1 MSSFSRASIPKPY
14 NEPMQCYYVDLQQS
28 TKKLCLVV
36 GDVFTKFSSS
46 SRTKVLIN
54 YEPGS
59 VQRKLLRD
67 ACKRLRTETI
77 EVPCIVNGKEIKTGD
92 IAKQLV
98 CSDHK
103 HVLCTFHQ
111 ANEGLLKEAVQGALQ
126 AKTKWE
132 ALPFEDRAAIFLKTA
147 DLLNTKYRYEVLAA
161 TMLGQGKTVWQ
172 AEIDA
177 AAETIDFLRFN
188 PKYAEEI
195 YAQQP
200 PANSVGCWN
209 RVEYRPLE
217 GYVVAISPFN
227 FTAIGAN
234 LPSSPALMGNVVL
247 WKPAS
252 TAILSNYIVFKAFRD
267 AGLPDGVIQF
277 LPGSGRLIGDT
288 LINDVNFGGLHFT
301 GSTGVFNG
309 IYKKTAENLAA
320 GKYRGYPRIVGETGG
335 KDFHFLHNSAD
346 VDHFVF
352 NTLRASFEYQGQ
364 KCSAC
369 SRAYIPA
376 SKWDEIRTKLV
387 DNIKQMK
394 QGQSDDFSV
403 FVSAVIDK
411 NSFNNIKSYIDH
423 AKASPD
429 AEIIVGGNC
438 DDSVGWFVEPTIIQA
453 KVPKYKSMEEEIFG
467 PVLTVYVYP
476 DDQYEETLRLCDQT
490 SPYALTGA
498 IFAKCRYAVDT
509 ASHILKNAAGNFYIN
524 DKCTGAVVGQQ
535 PFGGARASGT
545 NDKAGAYLNLLRWV
559 SARTIKENFLPINTW
574 KYPYLSSEE

>member
-1 MSSFSRASIPKPY
+1 MSFGRASIPKPY
-14 NEPMQCYYVDLQQS
+14 NEPML
-28 TKKLCLVV
+28 
-36 GDVFTKFSSS
+36 
-46 SRTKVLIN
+46 N
-54 YEPGS
+54 YEVGS
-59 VQRKLLRD
+59 HQRQLLKD
-67 ACKRLRTETI
+67 ACKRLREQPPI
-77 EVPCIVNGKEIKTGD
+77 EIPCIVGNEEIRTGD
-92 IAKQLV
+92 IQKQLT

-103 HVLCTFHQ
+103 HVVCTFHQ
-111 ANEGLLKEAVQGALQ
+111 ANAEVLQKAVDSALEAKVR
-126 AKTKWE
+126 WE
-132 ALPFEDRAAIFLKTA
+132 QLPFEDRAAIFLKTA
-147 DLLNTKYRYEVLAA
+147 DLLNTKYRYEILAA

-195 YAQQP
+195 YSQQP
-200 PANSVGCWN
+200 PANTNGCWN

-252 TAILSNYIVFKAFRD
+252 TAILSNYIVYKAFRE
-267 AGLPDGVIQF
+267 AGLPAGVIQF
-277 LPGSGRLIGDT
+277 LPGSGRLVGDI
-288 LINDVNFGGLHFT
+288 LINNKHFAGLHFT

-309 IYKKTAENLAA
+309 IYQKTAANLAS
-320 GKYRGYPRIVGETGG
+320 GLYRGYPRIVGETGG
-335 KDFHFLHNSAD
+335 KDFHFLHKTGE

-369 SRAYIPA
+369 SRAYVPA
-376 SKWDEIRTKLV
+376 SLWPEIKEKLIA
-387 DNIKQMK
+387 NIKEMK

-423 AKASPD
+423 AKANPAD
-429 AEIIVGGNC
+429 AEIIVGGGC
-438 DDSVGWFVEPTIIQA
+438 DDSVGWFVQPTIIHA
-453 KVPKYKSMEEEIFG
+453 KKPNYKSMEEEIFG
-467 PVLTVYVYP
+467 PVLTIYVYE
-476 DDQYEETLRLCDQT
+476 DDKFEETLRLCDTT

-498 IFAKCRYAVDT
+498 IFARCRYAINT
-509 ASHILKNAAGNFYIN
+509 ASQILRGAAGNFYIN

-545 NDKAGAYLNLLRWV
+545 NDKAGASLNLLRWV
-559 SARTIKENFLPINTW
+559 SARTIKENFIPLTTW
-574 KYPYLSSEE
+574 KYPYLAPEN

>member
-1 MSSFSRASIPKPY
+1 MASAFSRASIPKPY
-14 NEPMQCYYVDLQQS
+14 NEPML
-28 TKKLCLVV
+28 
-36 GDVFTKFSSS
+36 
-46 SRTKVLIN
+46 N
-54 YEPGS
+54 YEVGS
-59 VQRKLLRD
+59 VQRKLLKE
-67 ACKRLRTETI
+67 ACAKLRNETI
-77 EVPCIVNGKEIKTGD
+77 EIPCIVGGEEIKTGD
-92 IAKQLV
+92 VQKQLI
-98 CSDHK
+98 CSDNK
-103 HVLCTFHQ
+103 KVLCTFHQ
-111 ANEGLLKEAVQGALQ
+111 ANAEVLQ
-126 AKTKWE
+126 KAIDNSLAAKSKWE

-147 DLLNTKYRYEVLAA
+147 DLLNTKYRYEILAA

-195 YAQQP
+195 YSQQP
-200 PANSVGCWN
+200 PANTNGCWN

-252 TAILSNYIVFKAFRD
+252 TAILSNYIVFKAFRE

-277 LPGSGRLIGDT
+277 LPGSGRLVGDI
-288 LINDVNFGGLHFT
+288 LINNRNFAGLHFT

-309 IYKKTAENLAA
+309 IYQKTAANLSA
-320 GKYRGYPRIVGETGG
+320 GLYRGYPRIVGETGG
-335 KDFHFLHNSAD
+335 KDFHFLHNSGE

-376 SKWDEIRTKLV
+376 SLWPTIKEKLV
-387 DNIKQMK
+387 SNVKEMK

-423 AKASPD
+423 AKASAD
-429 AEIIVGGNC
+429 AEIIVGGGC
-438 DDSVGWFVEPTIIQA
+438 DDSVGWFVEPTIIVA
-453 KVPKYKSMEEEIFG
+453 KDPHYKSMEEEIFG
-467 PVLTVYVYP
+467 PVLTIYVYE
-476 DDQYEETLRLCDQT
+476 DSKFEETLRLCDTT
-490 SPYALTGA
+490 SPYALTGS
-498 IFAKCRYAVDT
+498 IFAKCRYAVQT
-509 ASHILKNAAGNFYIN
+509 ANQILKSAAGNFYIN

-545 NDKAGAYLNLLRWV
+545 NDKAGASLNLLRWV
-559 SARTIKENFLPINTW
+559 SARTIKENFVPLTTW
-574 KYPYLSSEE
+574 KYPYMAPEN